1 MGSHMTGFD
10 LGLAPL
16 PPKDVIL
23 SLRTGKIRPLGGV
36 KGLFSAINKQPRS
49 GKVQLTVGGL
59 SGDERQYIHHK
70 SPDNAIHQYDPRHYD
85 DWKKILPDR
94 EHKFKVGAF
103 GENLSSAY
111 LSENNLCVGDK
122 FRLGPE
128 AIVQVTMLRQPCYKL
143 NHRFEYKKMS
153 SLIQTTGYTGWYYRV
168 IQGGEVQEGDEIELI
183 ERINP
188 YWSLSRV
195 HHILYTDVSNL
206 EAITELSQLEGLSHE
221 FLTLFQDRLA
231 KGTENMNGRLLG
243 DFAVPWQSYKLV
255 EKTRLTPRVQRFVF
269 NSEDQNIDSEDLQ
282 FGRFPHV
289 RLRFGP
295 DSKFTRAYSVVSGDM
310 RSFELGIAKDDNSR
324 GGSVFLHEKL
334 KVGDVLEVAKG
345 HNATIPIISNDQETR
360 PTKHIF
366 FIGGIG
372 VTAFIGEINTL
383 EKKSADF
390 EIHYAVRS
398 RKEAA
403 YLDYLPTDKTTVYAR
418 NEGRRLDVTTLIPPP
433 NDCRDDCF
441 KPLVYCCGPSSL
453 LTACHD
459 MTTKLGYP
467 RSQTHFE
474 EFGSAGTG
482 TGEPFE
488 AEIKTT
494 GQILQVPH
502 EKSLLDVL
510 NEAGFEIDSSCLVG
524 NCGTC
529 MVDVCK
535 GKVVH
540 QGTAL
545 EDEQKETSMLSCV
558 SRGKG
563 RIVIDF

>member
-1 MGSHMTGFD
+1 MNSQVTGFD
-10 LGLAPL
+10 FGLAPL

-23 SLRTGKIRPLGGV
+23 SLRTGKIRPFGGI
-36 KGLFSAINKQPRS
+36 KGLTSAINKQPRH
-49 GKVQLTVGGL
+49 GKVQLTVGGFT
-59 SGDERQYIHHK
+59 GDERQYIHHK
-70 SPDNAIHQYDPRHYD
+70 SPDNAIHQYDPRHYEE
-85 DWKKILPDR
+85 WKKILPDR

-103 GENLSSAY
+103 GENLSSSH
-111 LSENNLCVGDK
+111 LSEDNICVGDK
-122 FRLGPE
+122 FSLGPE

-153 SLIQTTGYTGWYYRV
+153 SLIQSTGYTGWYYRV
-168 IQGGEVQEGDEIELI
+168 IRGGEIQEGDEIELI

-188 YWSLSRV
+188 HWSLSRL
-195 HHILYTDVSNL
+195 HHVLYTDMNNK
-206 EAITELSQLEGLSHE
+206 EAIAELSQLEGLSKE
-221 FLTLFQDRLA
+221 FIDLFQGRLTQ
-231 KGTENMNGRLLG
+231 GTENMNGRLLG

-269 NSEDQNIDSEDLQ
+269 KPEDPNIDSEDLQ

-324 GGSVFLHEKL
+324 GGSLFLHDDL

-345 HNATIPIISNDQETR
+345 HNAAIPIISNDQGDSPTR
-360 PTKHIF
+360 HIF
-366 FIGGIG
+366 LLGGIG
-372 VTAFIGEINTL
+372 VTAFISEIKAL
-383 EKKSADF
+383 EKQSADF

-398 RKEAA
+398 REEAA
-403 YLDYLPTDKTTVYAR
+403 YIDHLPAGRTTIYSKS
-418 NEGRRLDVTTLIPPP
+418 EGLRLDVATIVPPP
-433 NDCRDDCF
+433 KDCRDDCS
-441 KPLVYCCGPSSL
+441 KTLVYCCGPSSL
-453 LTACHD
+453 LTACRD

-474 EFGSAGTG
+474 EFGGAGTG

-494 GQILQVPH
+494 GQILQVPR

-529 MVDVCK
+529 MVDVCN
-535 GKVVH
+535 GKVLH

-545 EDEQKETSMLSCV
+545 EDEQKESSMLSCV

-563 RIVIDF
+563 KIVIDC